1 MVNKD
6 IQSEFYMHVGSMFLL
21 KSLEKLSFSCDKDK
35 YMIAEYKETYT
46 NMILKKYGI
55 KIYDEIESL
64 MNEA

>member
-1 MVNKD
+1 
-6 IQSEFYMHVGSMFLL
+6 MHVGSMFLL

-55 KIYDEIESL
+55 EIYDEIESI